1 MPLTLTRETLQD
13 HIGEEVG
20 VSPWVEITQE
30 NVNTFAD
37 VTLDPQF
44 IHVDPERAAQT
55 PFGGTIAHGF
65 LSLSML
71 SYFALEGTGTS
82 VEGAV
87 MGINYGFDKVRF
99 IAPVRV
105 GKRIRGRSKL
115 LSGEEKNPGQFLFKQ
130 QVTIDIDGEDKPAL
144 IAEWLTMAVVA

>member
-1 MPLTLTRETLQD
+1 MSLTLSRETLQD

-44 IHVDPERAAQT
+44 IHVDPELAAQT

-71 SYFALEGTGTS
+71 SYFALEGTGTT

-99 IAPVRV
+99 VAPVRV
-105 GKRIRGRSKL
+105 GKRIRGRSTL
-115 LSGEEKNPGQFLFKQ
+115 LSAEEKSPGQFLFKQ
-130 QVTIDIDGEDKPAL
+130 QVAVEIDGEDKPAL
-144 IAEWLTMAVVA
+144 IAEWLTMAVVG